1 MAKKGLKRGL
11 DHLFEDND
19 SLIDKT
25 SNNNIEMILISDITP
40 NPYQPRKEFDEL
52 ALNELSES
60 IKENGVFQPILVRQ
74 GLIGY
79 ELIAGE
85 RRFRASKLAGL
96 KEIPAI
102 IYDYNDKQMMEIAL
116 VENIQREDLNIVE
129 EAMSYDL
136 LIKNLE
142 YTQEDLAKKIGKSR
156 SHITNVLRI
165 LNLNDLILKSL
176 KENKISLGHAK
187 LLVGIKDLEKQ
198 DRVFEKI
205 ISDDLSVRETEKLI
219 KESKEKVKVVR
230 KNSKANFK
238 QIEELMIDMLSTKV
252 SITGKDK
259 GQIKIEYNSIDD
271 LERLLDL
278 LNVID

>member
-102 IYDYNDKQMMEIAL
+102 IYDYNDKQMMEVAL
-116 VENIQREDLNIVE
+116 VENIQREDLNMVE

-238 QIEELMIDMLSTKV
+238 QIEELMIDKLSTKV
-252 SITGKDK
+252 AITGKDK

>member
-11 DHLFEDND
+11 DHLFEDNN

-25 SNNNIEMILISDITP
+25 SNNNVEMILISDITP
-40 NPYQPRKEFDEL
+40 NPYQPRKEFDEVS
-52 ALNELSES
+52 LNELSES

-102 IYDYNDKQMMEIAL
+102 IYDYDDKQMMEVAL

-165 LNLNDLILKSL
+165 LNLNEGILKTL
-176 KENKISLGHAK
+176 KENKLSLGHAK

-198 DRVFEKI
+198 DKVFKNI
-205 ISDDLSVRETEKLI
+205 IENNLSVRDTEKLI
-219 KESKEKVKVVR
+219 KEPEKKEKIVK
-230 KNSKANFK
+230 KGSKTNFK
-238 QIEELMIDMLSTKV
+238 QIEELMIDKLSTKV
-252 SITGKDK
+252 VITGKDK
-259 GQIKIEYNSIDD
+259 GQIKIEYSSVDD

-278 LNVID
+278 LSVID

>member
-11 DHLFEDND
+11 DHLFEDNNG
-19 SLIDKT
+19 LMDKT

-40 NPYQPRKEFDEL
+40 NPYQPRKEFDEESL
-52 ALNELSES
+52 KELSES

-85 RRFRASKLAGL
+85 RRFRASKLAEL
-96 KEIPAI
+96 TEIPAI
-102 IYDYNDKQMMEIAL
+102 IYDYDDKQMMEVAL

-136 LIKNLE
+136 LIKNLS
-142 YTQEDLAKKIGKSR
+142 YTQEELSKKIGKSR

-165 LNLNDLILKSL
+165 LSLNEVILSGL

-198 DRVFEKI
+198 DEDYKKI
-205 ISDDLSVRETEKLI
+205 IGGKLSVRQTELLI
-219 KESKEKVKVVR
+219 KEPIKKEKSHKKV
-230 KNSKANFK
+230 STSNFK
-238 QIEELMIDMLSTKV
+238 QIEELMIDKLSTKV
-252 SITGKDK
+252 NITGSDK
-259 GQIKIEYNSIDD
+259 GQIKIEYSSVDD

>member
-11 DHLFEDND
+11 DHLFEDNNG
-19 SLIDKT
+19 LMDKT

-40 NPYQPRKEFDEL
+40 NPYQPRKEFDEESL
-52 ALNELSES
+52 KELSES

-85 RRFRASKLAGL
+85 RRFRASKLAEL
-96 KEIPAI
+96 TEIPAI
-102 IYDYNDKQMMEIAL
+102 IYDYDDKQMMEVAL

-136 LIKNLE
+136 LIKNLS
-142 YTQEDLAKKIGKSR
+142 YTQEELSKKIGKSR

-165 LNLNDLILKSL
+165 LSLNEVILSGL

-198 DRVFEKI
+198 DEVYKKI
-205 ISDDLSVRETEKLI
+205 IGGKLSVRQTELLI
-219 KESKEKVKVVR
+219 KEPIKKEKSHKKV
-230 KNSKANFK
+230 STSNFK
-238 QIEELMIDMLSTKV
+238 QIEELMIDKLSTKV
-252 SITGKDK
+252 NITGSDK
-259 GQIKIEYNSIDD
+259 GQIKIEYSSVDD

>member
-11 DHLFEDND
+11 DHLFEDNN

-25 SNNNIEMILISDITP
+25 SNNNVEMILINDITP
-40 NPYQPRKEFDEL
+40 NPYQPRKEFDEVS
-52 ALNELSES
+52 LNELSES

-102 IYDYNDKQMMEIAL
+102 IYDYDDKQMMEVAL

-165 LNLNDLILKSL
+165 LNLNEGILKTL
-176 KENKISLGHAK
+176 KENKLSLGHAK

-198 DRVFEKI
+198 DKVFKNI
-205 ISDDLSVRETEKLI
+205 IENNLSVRDTEKLI
-219 KESKEKVKVVR
+219 KEPERKEKIVK
-230 KNSKANFK
+230 KGSKTNFK
-238 QIEELMIDMLSTKV
+238 QIEELMIDKLSTKV
-252 SITGKDK
+252 VITGKDK
-259 GQIKIEYNSIDD
+259 GQIKIEYSSVDD

-278 LNVID
+278 LSVID

>member
-11 DHLFEDND
+11 DHLFEDNN
-19 SLIDKT
+19 SLMDKT
-25 SNNNIEMILISDITP
+25 SNNNVEMILISDITP
-40 NPYQPRKEFDEL
+40 NPYQPRKEFDEI

-102 IYDYNDKQMMEIAL
+102 IYDYDDKQMMEVAL

-136 LIKNLE
+136 LIKNLS
-142 YTQEDLAKKIGKSR
+142 YTQEELAKKIGKSR
-156 SHITNVLRI
+156 SHITNVIRI
-165 LNLNDLILKSL
+165 LSLKEDMLKSL
-176 KENKISLGHAK
+176 KNNDLSLGHAK
-187 LLVGIKDLEKQ
+187 ILVGIKDEEKQEEVFQKILLEK
-198 DRVFEKI
+198 
-205 ISDDLSVRETEKLI
+205 LSVRQTESLI
-219 KESKEKVKVVR
+219 KEPSKKEKKTKKV
-230 KNSKANFK
+230 SKSNFK
-238 QIEELMIDMLSTKV
+238 QIEELMIEKLSTKV
-252 SITGKDK
+252 NITGSDK
-259 GQIKIEYNSIDD
+259 GQIKIEYSSIDD

>member
-102 IYDYNDKQMMEIAL
+102 IYDYNDKQMMEVAL

-238 QIEELMIDMLSTKV
+238 QIEELMIDKLSTKV
-252 SITGKDK
+252 AITGKDK

>member
-19 SLIDKT
+19 SILDKT
-25 SNNNIEMILISDITP
+25 SNNNVEMILISDITP
-40 NPYQPRKEFDEL
+40 NPYQPRKEFDEV
-52 ALNELSES
+52 ALNELSQS
-60 IKENGVFQPILVRQ
+60 IKQNGIFQPILVRQ

-102 IYDYNDKQMMEIAL
+102 IYDYDDKQMMEVAL

-136 LIKNLE
+136 LIKNLS
-142 YTQEDLAKKIGKSR
+142 YTQEELAKKVGKSR
-156 SHITNVLRI
+156 SHITNVIRI
-165 LNLNDLILKSL
+165 LSLNEEILKSL
-176 KENKISLGHAK
+176 KDNKLSLGHAK
-187 LLVGIKDLEKQ
+187 ILVGIKDLKKQ
-198 DRVFEKI
+198 QEIYKNI
-205 ISDDLSVRETEKLI
+205 ILNKLSVRQTEEILKEEEKSVI
-219 KESKEKVKVVR
+219 KKGKKIS
-230 KNSKANFK
+230 SNFK
-238 QIEELMIDMLSTKV
+238 QIEELMIDKLSTKV
-252 SITGKDK
+252 NITGKSS
-259 GQIKIEYNSIDD
+259 GQIKIDYSSIDD